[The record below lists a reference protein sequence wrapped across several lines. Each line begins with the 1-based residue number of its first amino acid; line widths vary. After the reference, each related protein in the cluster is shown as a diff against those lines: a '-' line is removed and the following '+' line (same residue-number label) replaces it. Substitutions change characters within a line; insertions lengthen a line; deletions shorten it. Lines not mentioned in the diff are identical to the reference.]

1 MVLLYFSDTG
11 TTIGKW
17 HQPGNPA
24 CKGFW
29 ACVYHNKRYPTHW
42 MPLPE
47 APNVKVTDAPSQFQ
61 AEMEA
66 IDREILQRDFKADME
81 RRADE
86 TANVA
91 IEEPEQAQLANG
103 PAGMEGSAS

>member
-29 ACVYHNKRYPTHW
+29 ACAYHNKRYPTHW
-42 MPLPE
+42 APLPE
-47 APNVKVTDAPSQFQ
+47 APND
-61 AEMEA
+61 
-66 IDREILQRDFKADME
+66 
-81 RRADE
+81 
-86 TANVA
+86 
-91 IEEPEQAQLANG
+91 
-103 PAGMEGSAS
+103 